1 MKKIF
6 PAILFIAIVSIIFLG
21 GCVQDN
27 PNPNDLSKTVE
38 VGDTIKVEYRGTLA
52 DGSVFDSSARIG
64 KPLEFAAG
72 KGQMIKGFDNAVLG
86 MDLNEEKN
94 ISIKPEEAYGNPDP
108 SLILQVSK
116 EKIADFN
123 KLTVGMTVSS
133 PQAGNGVVKSIDA
146 NFATIDFNPSLAGKT
161 LNFWIKVVSIV
172 KKTTPAQ

>member
-6 PAILFIAIVSIIFLG
+6 WAGIVIALVSVIFLG

-38 VGDTIKVEYRGTLA
+38 VGDTVKVEYKGTLA

-86 MDLNEEKN
+86 MDLNSEKN
-94 ISIKPEEAYGNPDP
+94 ITIKPEEAYGKPVP

-116 EKIADFN
+116 DTIADFN
-123 KLTVGMTVSS
+123 KLEIGMGVNS
-133 PQAGNGVVKSIDA
+133 PQMGRGIVKNIDA
-146 NFATIDFNPSLAGKT
+146 NFATIDFNPLLAGKT

>member
-1 MKKIF
+1 M
-6 PAILFIAIVSIIFLG
+6 
-21 GCVQDN
+21 
-27 PNPNDLSKTVE
+27 
-38 VGDTIKVEYRGTLA
+38 EYRKALS
-52 DGSVFDSSARIG
+52 DRSFFDSSARIG

-161 LNFWIKVVSIV
+161 LNFWIKVVSIT